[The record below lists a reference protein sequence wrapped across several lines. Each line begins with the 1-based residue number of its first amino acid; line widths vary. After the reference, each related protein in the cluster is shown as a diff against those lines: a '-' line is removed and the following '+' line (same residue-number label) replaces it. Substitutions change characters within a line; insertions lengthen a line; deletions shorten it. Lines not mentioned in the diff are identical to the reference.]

1 MSNQYFKFSGRQ
13 LVFILLFVSSLP
25 YASMQTYRWL
35 DRLDIWERRILA
47 KRRTKVAFDFMIKTL
62 AEQERDVI
70 EEFSDY

>member
-1 MSNQYFKFSGRQ
+1 
-13 LVFILLFVSSLP
+13 
-25 YASMQTYRWL
+25 MQTYRWL
-35 DRLDIWERRILA
+35 DRLDIWETRILA